1 MYISC
6 YHYINIHHNIRSTI
20 ITRNFEIE
28 CAKLLVKHLVRGP
41 RYDIVLCDFMR
52 IKEYNNRRQK
62 RIYIVII
69 IAPAYG
75 VYHTQTIRFSFYYN
89 YTQ

>member
-1 MYISC
+1 MYINC
-6 YHYINIHHNIRSTI
+6 YHYINIHHNIPSTI

-52 IKEYNNRRQK
+52 IKGNVAAYKDLNLARASRRAINRH
-62 RIYIVII
+62 V
-69 IAPAYG
+69 
-75 VYHTQTIRFSFYYN
+75 TC
-89 YTQ
+89 